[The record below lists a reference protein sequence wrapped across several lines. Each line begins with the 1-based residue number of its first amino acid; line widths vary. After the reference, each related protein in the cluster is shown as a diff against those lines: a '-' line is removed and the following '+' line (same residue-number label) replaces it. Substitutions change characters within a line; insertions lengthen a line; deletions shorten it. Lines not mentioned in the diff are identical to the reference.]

1 MSLMPPYD
9 YQHEDK
15 KQHPSHHSFNV
26 FGYQGVGQYPGHLVN
41 LVTDAYEHK
50 RGQDDIEKWL
60 ARNQDQNSLGIV
72 GKPDMV
78 LRYKQLQTSK
88 NNQHLMTG
96 REGNIEIDQS
106 LSDLLFSKKF

>member
-1 MSLMPPYD
+1 M
-9 YQHEDK
+9 
-15 KQHPSHHSFNV
+15 
-26 FGYQGVGQYPGHLVN
+26 N

-50 RGQDDIEKWL
+50 RGQDDVEKWL
-60 ARNQDQNSLGIV
+60 ARNKDQNSLGIV

-96 REGNIEIDQS
+96 REGNIEIRRKQN
-106 LSDLLFSKKF
+106 